1 MEQAG
6 KKRAKKGKPTYIT
19 SILMVALM
27 LFLLGLAGMIVL
39 QFRALSK
46 TVKEQIKISLYLR
59 DNVKQADVLLIQKRL
74 EAEPFVK
81 SSEYVSKEE
90 AKKRFLMNSD
100 AEDDFEDLIGYNPL
114 PAHIDFFLHA
124 EYANADSI
132 AQIKIKVREN
142 FASYYRDLGVNEALV
157 GSLDKNIRLLG
168 FVLLGVCVLLLII
181 SVLMIDSTVRLAMYS
196 NRFLIKNMQMIGAT
210 RAFIVKPYLARAVIN
225 GMISAMLAILGLIA
239 FMSLAYRQVP
249 ELKRLQ
255 NLRDWG
261 VLFASLVVIGIVIN
275 VFSTRRAVSKYLKMK
290 LEDLY

>member
-1 MEQAG
+1 
-6 KKRAKKGKPTYIT
+6 
-19 SILMVALM
+19 MVALM

-59 DNVKQADVLLIQKRL
+59 DNIKQADVLLIQRRL

-114 PAHIDFFLHA
+114 PAHIDFYLHSA
-124 EYANADSI
+124 YANADSI
-132 AQIKIKVREN
+132 AQIKETLQEN
-142 FASYYRDLGVNEALV
+142 FSDYYRELGVNEALV

-168 FVLLGVCVLLLII
+168 FVLLAICILLLLI

-210 RAFIVKPYLARAVIN
+210 RSFIVKPYLARSVIN
-225 GMISAMLAILGLIA
+225 GLLSSMLAILGLIA
-239 FMSLAYRQVP
+239 FMSLAYREVP

-255 NLRDWG
+255 NFRDWG
-261 VLFASLVVIGIVIN
+261 ILFAALVVTGIVIN
-275 VFSTRRAVSKYLKMK
+275 VFSTRKAVSKYLKMK

>member
-6 KKRAKKGKPTYIT
+6 KTKTKKGKPSYIT

-27 LFLLGLAGMIVL
+27 LFLLGLSGMIAL
-39 QFRALSK
+39 QFKTLSK
-46 TVKEQIKISLYLR
+46 AVKEQIKVSLYLR
-59 DNVKQADVLLIQKRL
+59 DSIKQSDILLVERRL

-90 AKKRFLMNSD
+90 AKKRFLTSNDS
-100 AEDDFEDLIGYNPL
+100 EEDFEDLIGYNPL
-114 PAHIDFFLHA
+114 PAHIDFFLQA

-132 AQIKIKVREN
+132 ARIKHVIEEN
-142 FASYYRDLGVNEALV
+142 FSAYYRDLGINEALV

-168 FVLLGVCVLLLII
+168 FVLLAVCILLLVI
-181 SVLMIDSTVRLAMYS
+181 SVLMIDSTVKLAMYS
-196 NRFLIKNMQMIGAT
+196 NRFLIKNMQMIGAS
-210 RAFIVKPYLARAVIN
+210 RSFIVRPYLSRAVIN
-225 GMISAMLAILGLIA
+225 GMLSALLAILGLIA
-239 FMSLAYRQVP
+239 FMSLAYREVP

-261 VLFASLVVIGIVIN
+261 ILFALLIVTGIVIN
-275 VFSTRRAVSKYLKMK
+275 VFSTVRAVNKYLKMK